1 MEEEMVKYVDSQ
13 SHRVVGPSKMV
24 PSASTNLQDPL
35 APLAPTGTL
44 KRRTTKKDVPA
55 SIPVKKEDDDEIVVY
70 GDIPPDTAIN
80 ERVRRSRR
88 YTSLQ
93 AAEYAKWES
102 KRRSQK
108 KASKKV
114 TGQILSSL
122 LSE

>member
-70 GDIPPDTAIN
+70 GDIPPGAYS
-80 ERVRRSRR
+80 VRCVILEHRIDFIDR
-88 YTSLQ
+88 YCH
-93 AAEYAKWES
+93 
-102 KRRSQK
+102 
-108 KASKKV
+108 
-114 TGQILSSL
+114 
-122 LSE
+122 